1 MFKTDRNAELL
12 SGLSHSPNG
21 VQFWSFIEQDVA
33 WPWFYLQIVEDD
45 GQEAYRSM
53 LMVPTTPLLEQIVE
67 AKTDNAWL
75 EQAQLVTPAHIN
87 VTAPQTTPSSEVK
100 AHRCCAPD
108 FPGAQPMMR
117 PDPKVKAVYLYPKPV
132 DFRKSINGLAALV
145 ELDIKVAVFDPA
157 LFVFLNRTRNQ
168 VKILYWHRNGFCLWL
183 KRLEAERFKTKPDA
197 GDEAIELTVR
207 ELNQLLEGIDLW
219 GNQPHKVLTPRFVT

>member
-1 MFKTDRNAELL
+1 
-12 SGLSHSPNG
+12 
-21 VQFWSFIEQDVA
+21 
-33 WPWFYLQIVEDD
+33 
-45 GQEAYRSM
+45 
-53 LMVPTTPLLEQIVE
+53 
-67 AKTDNAWL
+67 
-75 EQAQLVTPAHIN
+75 
-87 VTAPQTTPSSEVK
+87 
-100 AHRCCAPD
+100 
-108 FPGAQPMMR
+108 MMR
-117 PDPKVKAVYLYPKPV
+117 PDPRVKAVYLYPKPV

-145 ELDIKVAVFDPA
+145 ELDITVAVFDPM
-157 LFVFLNRTRNQ
+157 LFVFLNRTRSQ